1 MMKNRK
7 KLCIIASIL
16 ILCIAAGCI
25 IYGFYSGAIPN
36 AVRHF
41 KNKDEQEIT
50 QVLPEIE
57 ETEETVKSEPV
68 TELEEIPEDTNVTEM
83 ETDTDALLDDSI
95 TITDAYCIEGNE
107 AAFYTYEAD
116 VEEYRWE
123 YYNKKTAQWDSISD
137 LPDASIT
144 QELDEY
150 YREVSI
156 LTIPAKAEYDG
167 VAFRCSTDNKDP
179 EKEIDDGVLYVIQPF
194 DELIVPKEYSASAK
208 ELLYTNEIPVTLTYN
223 DSESMEIKGL
233 QGLYFCYEVSSTEDI
248 TKDLNE
254 VTKTVTTVSKE
265 ERSYMTM
272 PGDNPIMI
280 RYRSESNTSDFD
292 INIIGVDKTAP
303 TIESYEIN
311 EYEVSSKDT
320 TEGVEITVD
329 IRASDNCTET
339 SALMYCFELEG
350 ESNPEKD
357 HFIQDSRITIS
368 TNTNGM
374 YAIYVMDE
382 AGNIAKE
389 NTELIIVD
397 TKAPEIISV
406 SLEYPDMDKWYESNI
421 IHVVAE
427 DKTALSYQ
435 YTCNRMDSGYIRDDF
450 YTITEN
456 GMWTVTVKD
465 AAGNVTSKDIEI
477 TNIDR
482 KPPTILNISQNHNN
496 QGTVGNL
503 DYSSLIIGYDEDGN
517 PIYASDILNG
527 SDGKSTDQTDEAT
540 VINGIDGKDGAD
552 GKDGIDGR
560 DGRDGKDGTDGASI
574 TGAKGDTGN
583 NGNSVFIR
591 YSAYENG
598 ANMTEN
604 PTAST
609 KYIGTYTGTKA
620 STNPSQY
627 SWSKYTGDD
636 GNSVFIRYSA
646 NADGSEMTEK
656 PTALSKYM
664 GTYVGKTASTQASDY
679 TWTRYSDATIS
690 YSDGT
695 LYITQ

>member
-1 MMKNRK
+1 MMKNKK
-7 KLCIIASIL
+7 KLICIIALVL
-16 ILCIAAGCI
+16 ILCISAGCI

-50 QVLPEIE
+50 QALPEPEEIE
-57 ETEETVKSEPV
+57 EPEETVKQEPV
-68 TELEEIPEDTNVTEM
+68 TEPEEIPEDTNVT

-95 TITDAYCIEGNE
+95 IITDTYCIEGNE

-116 VEEYRWE
+116 AGEYIWE

-150 YREVSI
+150 YREVSV
-156 LTIPAKAEYDG
+156 LNIPAKAEYDG
-167 VAFRCSTDNKDP
+167 VAFRCSTDNKAP
-179 EKEIDDGVLYVIQPF
+179 EEEIDDGVLYVIQPF
-194 DELIVPKEYSASAK
+194 DDLIVPKEYSASAK
-208 ELLYTNEIPVTLTYN
+208 ELLYTNEIPVTLTYK

-280 RYRSESNTSDFD
+280 RYRSESNTFDYD

-320 TEGVEITVD
+320 AEGVEITVD
-329 IRASDNCTET
+329 IRASDNCTEA
-339 SALMYCFELEG
+339 SALMYCFELDG
-350 ESNPEKD
+350 EANPEKD
-357 HFIQDSRITIS
+357 HFVQNSSFTIN

-374 YAIYVMDE
+374 YAVYVMDE

-389 NTELIIVD
+389 TTELIVVD
-397 TKAPEIISV
+397 AKAPEITSV
-406 SLEYPDMDKWYESNI
+406 SLEYPDMNKWYESNV
-421 IHVVAE
+421 IHVSAE
-427 DKTALSYQ
+427 DKTTISYQ
-435 YTCNRMDSGYIRDDF
+435 YTCNGMDSGYIRDDF

-456 GMWTVTVKD
+456 GTWTVTVKD

-477 TNIDR
+477 TNIDH
-482 KPPTILNISQNHNN
+482 KPPTILNISQNHNK
-496 QGTVGNL
+496 QGIAGNL
-503 DYSSLIIGYDEDGN
+503 DYSSLIIGYDEAGN

-527 SDGKSTDQTDEAT
+527 SDGKETT
-540 VINGIDGKDGAD
+540 VINGVDGKDGIDGKDGRDGKDGIDGKDGRDGKDGAD
-552 GKDGIDGR
+552 G
-560 DGRDGKDGTDGASI
+560 ASI
-574 TGAKGDTGN
+574 KGAKGDAGS

-591 YSAYENG
+591 YSV
-598 ANMTEN
+598 
-604 PTAST
+604 TA
-609 KYIGTYTGTKA
+609 G
-620 STNPSQY
+620 
-627 SWSKYTGDD
+627 
-636 GNSVFIRYSA
+636 
-646 NADGSEMTEK
+646 GSSMTEK
-656 PTALSKYM
+656 PTTESKYM
-664 GTYVGKTASTQASDY
+664 GTYVGKTASTKASDY